1 MRFQQLQT
9 LLPDVSRET
18 YEKLEAFE
26 ALFLKWSK
34 AFNLAAP
41 STLGHFWQRHIL
53 DSVQLQIIRRPS
65 GIWLDIGSGGGLPGV
80 VMAIM
85 MSETPGGMVHLV
97 ESNGKKAAFL
107 RNAIL
112 ETGASGVV
120 HQVRIEDALARVPQ
134 PEVITARAVAS
145 LSDLLGLAGPWLDRG
160 AIALFHKGR
169 DFRAEVKQARDA
181 RPFDLIEHP
190 GRVDPASV
198 ILEIRAQTAPT
209 AHQNGAAKE
218 T

>member
-1 MRFQQLQT
+1 M
-9 LLPDVSRET
+9 LPDVSRET
-18 YEKLEAFE
+18 YERLEAYE

-41 STLGHFWQRHIL
+41 STLEHFWSRHIL
-53 DSVQLQIIRRPS
+53 DSAQLSIVRKPS

-85 MSETPGGMVHLV
+85 MSQTQGGMVHLV

-120 HQVRIEDALARVPQ
+120 HQMRIEDAPGRVPQ
-134 PEVITARAVAS
+134 PEVITARALTS
-145 LSDLLGLAGPWLDRG
+145 LSDLLRLTGPWLDRG
-160 AIALFHKGR
+160 AVALFHKGR

-181 RPFDLIEHP
+181 RPFDLIEHT
-190 GRVDPASV
+190 GKVDPASV
-198 ILEIRAQTAPT
+198 ILEICAQTAPT
-209 AHQNGAAKE
+209 THQNGAAKE